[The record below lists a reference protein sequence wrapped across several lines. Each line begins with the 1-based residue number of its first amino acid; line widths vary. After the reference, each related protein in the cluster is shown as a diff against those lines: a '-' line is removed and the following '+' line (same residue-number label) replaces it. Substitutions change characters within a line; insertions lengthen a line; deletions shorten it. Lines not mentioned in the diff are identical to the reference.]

1 MAGEPSLSELQKE
14 NAELKKLIS
23 KVENA
28 YALLD
33 EIMQDY
39 RRITGDDSTK
49 STVSDD
55 DDVKK
60 ILKKYSRI

>member
-1 MAGEPSLSELQKE
+1 MASEPTVSELQKE

-28 YALLD
+28 YSLLD

-39 RRITGDDSTK
+39 RRLTGDDKSK
-49 STVSDD
+49 STVSDN

>member
-1 MAGEPSLSELQKE
+1 MISELSVSELQKE

-28 YALLD
+28 YSLLD

-39 RRITGDDSTK
+39 RRITGDEGEK
-49 STVSDD
+49 STVSDN